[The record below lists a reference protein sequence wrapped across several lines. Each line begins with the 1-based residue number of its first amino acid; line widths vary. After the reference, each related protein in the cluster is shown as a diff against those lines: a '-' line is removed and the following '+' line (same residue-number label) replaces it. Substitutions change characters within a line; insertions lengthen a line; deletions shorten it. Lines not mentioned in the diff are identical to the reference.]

1 MGSRP
6 FMSLSNC
13 SSVLLL
19 VLCAKLLVPLPGFF
33 FSFPL
38 PLCFAFSCHCLCR
51 CLFKAELSVPVGH
64 TWVTAASCNLG
75 KPISVIT
82 ASFCIPLGL
91 KTTPGFIR
99 PSCSASTISPCP
111 LAAPGAIS
119 YLLIVV
125 IPFFFLVFDAF
136 ENLEKFSVFSTK
148 TTFGTDLGD
157 EPRCQLDAAWGCLP
171 LPSSSLSTSARAFG

>member
-1 MGSRP
+1 MLPCSLPGQSFLSQLLMPTAIAAQGKCDRLPSVLVTPPQDILLLYLTGSKP
-6 FMSLSNC
+6 FMFLGYC
-13 SSVLLL
+13 SSILLL
-19 VLCAKLLVPLPGFF
+19 VLCAKLLVPPPGFL
-33 FSFPL
+33 FSL
-38 PLCFAFSCHCLCR
+38 HLCFAYLYHCLCR

-119 YLLIVV
+119 YLLTAISH
-125 IPFFFLVFDAF
+125 F
-136 ENLEKFSVFSTK
+136 
-148 TTFGTDLGD
+148 
-157 EPRCQLDAAWGCLP
+157 
-171 LPSSSLSTSARAFG
+171 

>member
-1 MGSRP
+1 
-6 FMSLSNC
+6 MSLSNC

-99 PSCSASTISPCP
+99 PSCSASTISLCP

-125 IPFFFLVFDAF
+125 IPFFFFLVFDAF